1 MWFVIKSLI
10 KYKSLKTSPEN
21 SFKTN
26 TNEAENNGLDREI
39 PKEDIYLKKKRQT
52 ITDDLRLK

>member
-1 MWFVIKSLI
+1 MIC
-10 KYKSLKTSPEN
+10 YKIANKIQVLKLHQRIVSRH
-21 SFKTN
+21 

-39 PKEDIYLKKKRQT
+39 PKEDIYLKKKRQK